1 MEYKKYTGELTT
13 EMLELL
19 LSADPDLISI
29 QRYLPNSSIIVC
41 IEKNLCVGI
50 AVLSISDNHFEL
62 KNIAVMSDFQ
72 GQGIAKHLI
81 LEVSQLAKK
90 LGANRLEV
98 GTGNSSLDQL
108 ALYQKCGF
116 RITHIE
122 KDFFENYPEPIYENG
137 IRCIDMVRL
146 EVDL

>member
-98 GTGNSSLDQL
+98 GTVNSSLDQL

-122 KDFFENYPEPIYENG
+122 KDFFDVPP
-137 IRCIDMVRL
+137 RPFM
-146 EVDL
+146 